1 MIRSENIRLF
11 FIGLGIVAIQ
21 IVLLRHLEILGAE
34 SDLVLLFLLWLA
46 AKKSKTKVL
55 LYAAFLGFL
64 QDALT
69 DLWGLNMFSKTVL
82 IFILYGYLN
91 RISQNKF
98 LYWQIFLIILMA
110 AFLHNLIF
118 YGVSLF
124 TELYSGEHMIWT
136 LLIISSIFTAIV
148 GSFLHMVR
156 VDI

>member
-21 IVLLRHLEILGAE
+21 IVLLRHLEIMGAE
-34 SDLVLLFLLWLA
+34 SDLVLIFILWLA
-46 AKKSKTKVL
+46 TKKNRTEVL

-82 IFILYGYLN
+82 VFILYGYLN
-91 RISQNKF
+91 RISQNKLLF
-98 LYWQIFLIILMA
+98 RQVFLIVLVA
-110 AFLHNLIF
+110 ALIHNVIF

-124 TELYSGEHMIWT
+124 TELYSPGFFIWS
-136 LLIISSIFTAIV
+136 LLIVSSLFTAIV
-148 GSFLHMVR
+148 GSFLYLVR
-156 VDI
+156 EDN

>member
-1 MIRSENIRLF
+1 LIRSENIRLF

-55 LYAAFLGFL
+55 MYAAFLGFL

-91 RISQNKF
+91 RISQNRF

-124 TELYSGEHMIWT
+124 TELYSGGHMIWS
-136 LLIISSIFTAIV
+136 LLIVSSIFTAIV

>member
-1 MIRSENIRLF
+1 LIRSENIRLF

-55 LYAAFLGFL
+55 IYAAFLGFL

-91 RISQNKF
+91 RISQNRF

-124 TELYSGEHMIWT
+124 TDIYSGGHMIWS
-136 LLIISSIFTAIV
+136 LLIVSSIFTAIV

>member
-55 LYAAFLGFL
+55 IYAAFLGFL

-91 RISQNKF
+91 RISQNRF

-124 TELYSGEHMIWT
+124 TDIYSGGHMIWS
-136 LLIISSIFTAIV
+136 LLIVSSIFTAIV

>member
-46 AKKSKTKVL
+46 TKKSKTKVL
-55 LYAAFLGFL
+55 LYAAFLGLL

-91 RISQNKF
+91 RISQNRF

-124 TELYSGEHMIWT
+124 TELYSGGHMIWN

-156 VDI
+156 IDI

>member
-1 MIRSENIRLF
+1 LIRSENIRLF

-55 LYAAFLGFL
+55 IYAAFLGFL

-91 RISQNKF
+91 RISQNRF

-124 TELYSGEHMIWT
+124 TELYSGGHMIWS
-136 LLIISSIFTAIV
+136 LLIVSSIFTAIV